1 MHNLPESYGV
11 SRDRHHPRWD
21 EVIKWINSTYGTSF
35 SGLMWNYYGRD
46 SRGILD
52 CHDTRESFEVIL
64 TVDEFFELVEESR
77 EITNYSIY

>member
-11 SRDRHHPRWD
+11 RRENSHPRWD
-21 EVIKWINSTYGTSF
+21 EVIKWINSTYSTTF
-35 SGLMWNYYGRD
+35 SGQMWNFYGRNL
-46 SRGILD
+46 RGRID
-52 CHDTRESFEVIL
+52 CHDEREQFGVIL